1 MTTLLSG
8 SGGVSK
14 ECSET
19 ELQGWAEVLQSWPP
33 GGQRPRQLTS
43 LVRAGVPEALRGEV
57 WQRLSGASEKMELT
71 IENYRELVT
80 KESPDEKVIFRDIHR
95 TFPAHEFFK
104 VDFQV
109 INGVMMTIFV
119 LIVQESGGGGQEA
132 LYRISKA
139 YSVYDSEIGYCQGQ
153 SFLIAALLLQMP
165 EEQAFGVLVEI
176 MFEYGLRDLY
186 RLLHLLTN
194 LTESKFHVPT
204 VPQSQFE
211 MGSAVH
217 IMLNTV
223 SLIQN
228 LKCLVQMPKQSLRIM
243 TQNCH

>member
-104 VDFQV
+104 VDLQV
-109 INGVMMTIFV
+109 IVMI
-119 LIVQESGGGGQEA
+119 
-132 LYRISKA
+132 ISFIL
-139 YSVYDSEIGYCQGQ
+139 S
-153 SFLIAALLLQMP
+153 
-165 EEQAFGVLVEI
+165 
-176 MFEYGLRDLY
+176 
-186 RLLHLLTN
+186 
-194 LTESKFHVPT
+194 
-204 VPQSQFE
+204 
-211 MGSAVH
+211 
-217 IMLNTV
+217 
-223 SLIQN
+223 
-228 LKCLVQMPKQSLRIM
+228 
-243 TQNCH
+243 